1 MRQGHQSDSSEIN
14 LDLSIFG
21 VVITPLK
28 AGQWLLL
35 MSGKWFIELG
45 VLRERQGLGSL
56 TNYRPQ
62 IIEDV
67 YECLF

>member
-1 MRQGHQSDSSEIN
+1 
-14 LDLSIFG
+14 LSIFG